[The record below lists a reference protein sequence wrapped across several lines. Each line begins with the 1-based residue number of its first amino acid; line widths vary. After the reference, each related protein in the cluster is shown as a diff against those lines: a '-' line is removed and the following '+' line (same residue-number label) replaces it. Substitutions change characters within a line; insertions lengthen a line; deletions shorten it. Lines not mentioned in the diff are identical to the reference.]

1 MRRVVVTGGCGY
13 IGSHVARAFKQ
24 VGDEVYI
31 IDQVKRDHTLK
42 DMDGWFIGDFASE
55 GSLSTIIDIRPDVIV
70 HCAGTSLVGPSM
82 DNPSEYWHN
91 NVTRLIK
98 LLDIVAGMPKRPL
111 MLFSSSA
118 SVYGDPEELPIPES
132 HKIDPISAY
141 GNTKATA
148 ERIFRDYHLAYA
160 IQSVCFRFFNAAGA
174 EPINHDLG
182 QEPGATHII
191 ARVLEAAIEQKTF
204 KMYGSDYPTADGSCV
219 RDYIHV
225 WDLAQAHI
233 FAADKATGVTGWV
246 GAQCVNL
253 GTGQGISNREIV
265 NYAREHYNLP
275 APVIMPRRLG
285 DPAKLVAHCKF
296 ARNWLGWIP
305 KHSDLA
311 SVMDS
316 AYKWYTK

>member
-82 DNPSEYWHN
+82 ENPSEYWHN
-91 NVTRLIK
+91 NVTKLIK
-98 LLDIVAGMPKRPL
+98 LLDIVASMPKRPL
-111 MLFSSSA
+111 ILFSSSA

-132 HKIDPISAY
+132 HKIDPISSY

-148 ERIFRDYHLAYA
+148 ERILDDYYVAYN
-160 IQSVCFRFFNAAGA
+160 IPSVCFRFFNAAGA
-174 EPINHDLG
+174 EPVDHDLG

-204 KMYGSDYPTADGSCV
+204 KLFGNDYPTSDGTCV

-225 WDLAQAHI
+225 WDLAQAHVL
-233 FAADKATGVTGWV
+233 AADKATSIAGWV
-246 GAQCVNL
+246 GAQRVNL
-253 GTGQGISNREIV
+253 GTGTGISNREILDYAKA
-265 NYAREHYNLP
+265 NYTLP
-275 APVIMPRRLG
+275 APVILPRRLG
-285 DPAKLVAHCKF
+285 DPAKLVAQCDF
-296 ARNWLGWIP
+296 ARNWLGWVP
-305 KHSDLA
+305 KYSNLA
-311 SVMDS
+311 SIMDS
-316 AYKWYTK
+316 AYKWYTR